1 MEDIINAFGIDVR
14 LIIIQIVNFTILMVV
29 LGYFLYKPILKMLAD
44 REAKIK
50 QGITDA
56 EAAAVALSQAEVEKK
71 AILTT
76 AHASA
81 EEVAQRAKA
90 AGEVAATSIVAKA
103 EDEAA
108 QVLKSAAL
116 KAEQL
121 RAQVQK
127 EAEAEIAKT
136 AILAAEKIL
145 QEKNS

>member
-50 QGITDA
+50 QGIADA
-56 EAAAVALSQAEVEKK
+56 EAAAVALSQAEAEKRV
-71 AILTT
+71 ILTN

-81 EEVAQRAKA
+81 EEVALRARD
-90 AGEVAATSIVAKA
+90 AGEAAANGIVAKA
-103 EDEAA
+103 ENDAVEVMKTAT
-108 QVLKSAAL
+108 L

-121 RAQVQK
+121 RTQIQQ

>member
-14 LIIIQIVNFTILMVV
+14 LIIIQIVNFTILLVV

-56 EAAAVALSQAEVEKK
+56 EAAAVALSQAEAEKK

-81 EEVAQRAKA
+81 EEVANRAKS
-90 AGEVAATSIVAKA
+90 AGELAASSIVAKA
-103 EDEAA
+103 ENEATE
-108 QVLKSAAL
+108 VLKTAAL

-121 RAQVQK
+121 RAQIQK